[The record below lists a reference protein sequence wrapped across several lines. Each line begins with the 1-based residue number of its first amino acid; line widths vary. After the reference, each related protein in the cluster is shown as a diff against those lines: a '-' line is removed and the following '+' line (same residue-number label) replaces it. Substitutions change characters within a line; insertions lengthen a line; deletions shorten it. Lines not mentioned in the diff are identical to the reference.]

1 MLLRSQR
8 KRKIHEI
15 RLNGLRYEEY
25 DYEQELKKLSF
36 YSLENPPSMVEENDL
51 SLLNE
56 IFVYLFLIALILVIL
71 CEHDKI
77 DLFLDRFK

>member
-1 MLLRSQR
+1 MLLRSER
-8 KRKIHEI
+8 RRKIHEI
-15 RLNGLRYEEY
+15 RLNGLRCEEY

-36 YSLENPPSMVEENDL
+36 YSLENPPMVEKSDL

-77 DLFLDRFK
+77 DLFLHRFK

>member
-1 MLLRSQR
+1 MLLRSERR
-8 KRKIHEI
+8 KKIHEI

-36 YSLENPPSMVEENDL
+36 YSLENPPMVEESDL

-56 IFVYLFLIALILVIL
+56 IFVYLFLITLVFFILST
-71 CEHDKI
+71 HDKI
-77 DLFLDRFK
+77 DLFLHIFK